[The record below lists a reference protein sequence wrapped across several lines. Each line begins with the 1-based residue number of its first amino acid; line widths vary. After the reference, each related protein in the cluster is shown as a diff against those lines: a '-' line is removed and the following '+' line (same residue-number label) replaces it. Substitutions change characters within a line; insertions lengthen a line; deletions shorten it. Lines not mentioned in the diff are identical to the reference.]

1 MQIHLVFVGKTVF
14 PDVETGIERYVS
26 RLNHYLPTRIH
37 YVKAEKIPPR
47 GMESAVLEKE
57 CERILKLIGG
67 KSNQLIVWDRTGKHL
82 DSLEFARVLE
92 RLSNG
97 GTGAVWMIIG
107 GPLGI
112 SRELR
117 DRANLV
123 LALSEMTFPHDL
135 ARLIVAEQL
144 YRAFTII
151 RGEPYHK

>member
-57 CERILKLIGG
+57 CGRILKLIGG
-67 KSNQLIVWDRTGKHL
+67 KNDQLIVWDRTGKHL